1 MIHIHSNEG
10 EEYATKEFIQIREQ
24 IALETH
30 QLNALG
36 NYGLIKAFFSRRYR
50 RRLMWVIFIQLA
62 TSLTGASV
70 AATYQSIMFGNVGLS
85 GHTLLLVSA
94 CYGFMGPS
102 FSLMNILF
110 IADRWGRRMT
120 CFMGAF
126 TLGIDLSLIMALC
139 GAFATNAGDTRSES
153 IASIAFIF
161 LFSGLFSISFENTP
175 AVVCTEILP
184 FFIRGLGFGISQVVA
199 SCVGILIS
207 ELTPIIFA
215 KITWKFYGVFVATN
229 FLASIVYLSFMPETK
244 GYSLEEMATLFGEEV
259 AETG

>member
-1 MIHIHSNEG
+1 VDWIRKQFPNIRSGNLENPFRNADSSGTCVVRRKIFLPFSPRWLVQQGRYEEALENLIHIHSNEG
-10 EEYATKEFIQIREQ
+10 EEYGTKEFIQIREQ

-126 TLGIDLSLIMALC
+126 TLGIDLSLIMAL
-139 GAFATNAGDTRSES
+139 
-153 IASIAFIF
+153 
-161 LFSGLFSISFENTP
+161 
-175 AVVCTEILP
+175 
-184 FFIRGLGFGISQVVA
+184 
-199 SCVGILIS
+199 
-207 ELTPIIFA
+207 
-215 KITWKFYGVFVATN
+215 
-229 FLASIVYLSFMPETK
+229 
-244 GYSLEEMATLFGEEV
+244 
-259 AETG
+259 